1 MKSEK
6 TDLHNPH
13 PIQKRK
19 VFPIEILSNYIIRT
33 LDSKFITIISILY
46 ASIIVKHRLPR
57 YQAQS
62 VSLHGPERYMIEGGS
77 LLVSR
82 SGLERFT
89 RNLAHPALDRRSPSF
104 RPRRVARDRPP
115 TCSAALS
122 SMAVHTDNRAKG

>member
-62 VSLHGPERYMIEGGS
+62 VSLHGPERYMMEGGIIAG
-77 LLVSR
+77 LAVWIREIHLKSR
-82 SGLERFT
+82 SPHLG
-89 RNLAHPALDRRSPSF
+89 
-104 RPRRVARDRPP
+104 
-115 TCSAALS
+115 S
-122 SMAVHTDNRAKG
+122 SESILQAEEGCP